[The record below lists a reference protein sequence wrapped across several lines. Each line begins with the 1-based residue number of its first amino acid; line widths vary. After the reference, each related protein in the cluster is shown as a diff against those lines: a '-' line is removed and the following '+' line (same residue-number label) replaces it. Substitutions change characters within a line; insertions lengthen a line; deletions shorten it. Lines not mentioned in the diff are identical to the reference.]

1 MGWIKLNNNI
11 ERFFGKKYYD
21 REYYDREYCGR
32 KHYGRKYYNGKKKSR
47 VNTVKAVFTVEAAV
61 IVPVI
66 LFTILGGFNLGY
78 DMFGQSKADAE
89 IHEELNKLDPVKIVR
104 RNILIQSMKK

>member
-11 ERFFGKKYYD
+11 ERFFGK
-21 REYYDREYCGR
+21 

-78 DMFGQSKADAE
+78 DMLGQAKADAE

-104 RNILIQSMKK
+104 RNTLIQSMKK